1 MTRFR
6 KDLTTATDMR
16 VDYLIDALSNY
27 LDVYNHCCNTHPTA
41 MSTLIGCLREIDGMI
56 MYKCRRTP
64 ELQGVSIKY
73 QDATETSEQ
82 KEREED
88 ELKKR

>member
-1 MTRFR
+1 
-6 KDLTTATDMR
+6 
-16 VDYLIDALSNY
+16 
-27 LDVYNHCCNTHPTA
+27 

-56 MYKCRRTP
+56 MYKRRRTP